1 MEKSLGLS
9 LPVAVQRKWRMKR
22 FDERETGW
30 GLRCPKAATTVVVV
44 VVVDRMKD
52 EMSAVLAD
60 EQLLKDSGKIR
71 DDGVGK
77 GSSCTKPTLLTGP
90 FFRGV

>member
-1 MEKSLGLS
+1 
-9 LPVAVQRKWRMKR
+9 MKR

-44 VVVDRMKD
+44 VVVVDRMKD

-60 EQLLKDSGKIR
+60 EQLLKDSVKEGGRER
-71 DDGVGK
+71 DCVGK
-77 GSSCTKPTLLTGP
+77 GSSCTKTHFTYRAIFQGSL
-90 FFRGV
+90 RGHG